1 MADLLH
7 PDGSDEEEAPET
19 PFDPGDFEL
28 AMSAEDQM
36 QAQLLVAVCEEAGI
50 PAILQSP
57 RSGPVGTISSPVD
70 GFNILVPQKD
80 LERAMK
86 LMEERRVRAGLGPRG
101 RRPRSRRR
109 RDRRRGKSKSVGANP
124 PFGGERLV

>member
-7 PDGSDEEEAPET
+7 PDESEQEDAAET
-19 PFDPGDFEL
+19 PFDPGDFVL

-36 QAQLLVAVCEEAGI
+36 EAQLLVAACEEQEI

-70 GFNILVPQKD
+70 GFNILVPKRD

-86 LMEERRVRAGLGPRG
+86 LLQERRAALEEDPEGAARA
-101 RRPRSRRR
+101 
-109 RDRRRGKSKSVGANP
+109 AEEEEAAQEQEI
-124 PFGGERLV
+124 GGSGDQGIR

>member
-7 PDGSDEEEAPET
+7 PDESEQEEAEET
-19 PFDPGDFEL
+19 PFDPGDFVL

-36 QAQLLVAVCEEAGI
+36 EAQLLVAACEEQNI

-70 GFNILVPQKD
+70 GFNILVPQRD
-80 LERAMK
+80 LARARQLLQERKEA
-86 LMEERRVRAGLGPRG
+86 LEEDP
-101 RRPRSRRR
+101 
-109 RDRRRGKSKSVGANP
+109 DGAAKAAEDEEAQTEP
-124 PFGGERLV
+124 H